1 MNKVIRWQGML
12 AFLGFF
18 AILIAIVYLFAAPL
32 LRFGLT
38 TGLTRANGAE
48 VNIDTVNINW
58 SPFSVELNMIEFTD
72 PETPELNRF
81 QAERVSFGLDV
92 LPAMIGRVY
101 IDELTATGIAMAVER
116 SRPGRVRADYIAE
129 REAEGDTRTW
139 GERFAELGFDFP
151 DVNELLERSE
161 IRTPQVIEDTEQRT
175 RSTRDD
181 VQSRRDDLPPS
192 SAIEDYEERLNEL
205 REARPRTLEDFERLR
220 TELSSLRD
228 DMRADRDRV
237 VAFKDSVE
245 SAYTQVSTDVRSLR
259 DAPGRDLE
267 RVRALI
273 ELDNDAISD
282 IAGILFGPQVQQ
294 WTDYALIAF
303 DFVAPLLQSEAEEQP
318 SRWEGRFIEFDDGDQ
333 PSFLIRLAHTSL
345 TMAEVNIDLRWDN
358 ITWQH
363 ERIGS
368 PTTYVLSVSESP
380 YWRSLSADGN
390 FFINEAVEFSG
401 QQQWAL
407 QGAELAA
414 QTLLEQSN
422 LRVDL
427 SNAVLDSRGDIRI
440 EDGQFSGGGGINMQA
455 VQLNTSG
462 DRTWTRLFGQALDQ
476 INAFDLDIGLRGR
489 VGSPRLNISSDLDNQ
504 LSSALSGVMQE
515 YAGEQLAE
523 VRAQL
528 EAEVERAMADIQPQ
542 LDQIN
547 QFRAL
552 AEDREAL
559 LQGLIDQEVDNLRD
573 SARDQLRN
581 RLGEQIRERLGGG

>member
-1 MNKVIRWQGML
+1 MNKFIRWQGLL

-18 AILIAIVYLFAAPL
+18 AALIAIVYLFAAPL

-48 VNIDTVNINW
+48 VNIDTLDLNW
-58 SPFSVELNMIEFTD
+58 SPFSVELNLIEFTD

-81 QAERVSFGLDV
+81 QAERMSFGIEL
-92 LPAMIGRVY
+92 LPAIIGRVY
-101 IDELTATGIAMAVER
+101 IDELNATGIAMGVER
-116 SRPGRVRADYIAE
+116 ARPGRVRADYIAE
-129 REAEGDTRTW
+129 REAAGDTQTW

-151 DVNELLERSE
+151 DVSELLERSE
-161 IRTPQVIEDTEQRT
+161 IRTPQVIEDVEQRT
-175 RSTRDD
+175 RATRDD
-181 VQSRRDDLPPS
+181 VQARRDELPPES
-192 SAIEDYEERLNEL
+192 VLEEYESRLREL
-205 REARPRTLEDFERLR
+205 REARPSSVAEFEELRSTLSE
-220 TELSSLRD
+220 LRD
-228 DMRADRDRV
+228 DIRADRDSLM
-237 VAFKDSVE
+237 AFKDSIE
-245 SAYTQVSTDVRSLR
+245 NAYEQVSTDVRTLR
-259 DAPGRDLE
+259 DAPGADLE

-294 WTDYALIAF
+294 WTDYGLIAF

-318 SRWEGRFIEFDDGDQ
+318 SRWQGRFIEFDDGDQ
-333 PSFLIRLAHTSL
+333 PSFLIRVAHTSL
-345 TMAEVNIDLRWDN
+345 IMADVDIDLRWDN

-368 PTTYVLSVSESP
+368 PTTYALNVAQSP

-390 FFINEAVEFSG
+390 FFINEAIEFSG
-401 QQQWAL
+401 QQEWAL

-427 SNAVLDSRGDIRI
+427 NNAVLNSSGDIRI
-440 EDGQFSGGGGINMQA
+440 NGGQFSGGGDINMQS
-455 VQLNTSG
+455 VQLNTTG
-462 DRTWTRLFGQALDQ
+462 DRTWTRLLGQALEQ
-476 INAFDLDIGLRGR
+476 INAFDLDIGLAGS
-489 VGSPRLNISSDLDNQ
+489 VGSPGLNISSDLDNQ
-504 LSSALSGVMQE
+504 LSSTLSGVMQE

-528 EAEVERAMADIQPQ
+528 ESEVEQAMSGIQPQ
-542 LDQIN
+542 VDQIN

-552 AEDREAL
+552 AEDREATLQSL
-559 LQGLIDQEVDNLRD
+559 LDEELDNLRD
-573 SARDQLRN
+573 NALDQLRD
-581 RLGEQIRERLGGG
+581 RLGDRLRERLGGG

>member
-18 AILIAIVYLFAAPL
+18 AILIAIIYLFAAPL

-48 VNIDTVNINW
+48 VNIETLNIHW
-58 SPFSVELNMIEFTD
+58 SPFSIELNMIEFTD

-81 QAERVSFGLDV
+81 QAERVSFGVDI
-92 LPAMIGRVY
+92 LPAMFGRVY

-129 REAEGDTRTW
+129 REAAGDTRTW

-181 VQSRRDDLPPS
+181 VQARRDDLPPS
-192 SAIEDYEERLNEL
+192 SVIEDYEERLSEL

-228 DMRADRDRV
+228 DMRADRDRA

-345 TMAEVNIDLRWDN
+345 TMADVNIDLRWDN

-390 FFINEAVEFSG
+390 FFINEAIEFSG

-427 SNAVLDSRGDIRI
+427 SNAVLNSRGDIRI
-440 EDGQFSGGGGINMQA
+440 EGGQFSGGGGINMQS

-462 DRTWTRLFGQALDQ
+462 DRTWTRLLGQALDQ

-515 YAGEQLAE
+515 YVGEQLAE

>member
-1 MNKVIRWQGML
+1 MNKVIRWRGML
-12 AFLGFF
+12 AFFGFF
-18 AILIAIVYLFAAPL
+18 AVLIAIVYLFAAPL

-48 VNIDTVNINW
+48 VNISSLNINW
-58 SPFSVELNMIEFTD
+58 SPFAVELNMIEFTD

-81 QAERVSFGLDV
+81 QAERVSFGLDL

-116 SRPGRVRADYIAE
+116 SRPGRIRADYIAE
-129 REAEGDTRTW
+129 REAAGNPTW
-139 GERFAELGFDFP
+139 GERFTELGFDFP

-161 IRTPQVIEDTEQRT
+161 IRTPQVIDEAET
-175 RSTRDD
+175 RSRATRDD
-181 VQSRRDDLPPS
+181 VQARREDLPAS
-192 SAIEDYEERLNEL
+192 SVVDDYEERLREL
-205 REARPRTLEDFERLR
+205 REQRPRSIEEFERLR
-220 TELSSLRD
+220 GQLTELRD
-228 DMRADRDRV
+228 DMRSDRDRV
-237 VAFKDSVE
+237 IAFKDSVE
-245 SAYTQVSTDVRSLR
+245 NAYEQVSTDVRQLR
-259 DAPGRDLE
+259 DAPGNDLQ
-267 RVRALI
+267 RIRQLI

-282 IAGILFGPQVQQ
+282 IAGILFGPQVQK
-294 WTDYALIAF
+294 WTDYGLIAF
-303 DFVAPLLQSEAEEQP
+303 DFVAPLLQSEAEEEP

-333 PSFLIRLAHTSL
+333 ATFLIRLAHTSL
-345 TMAEVNIDLRWDN
+345 TMADIDIDLRWDN

-368 PTTYVLSVSESP
+368 PTTYALSVTETP

-390 FFINEAVEFSG
+390 FFINEAIEFSG

-407 QGAELAA
+407 LGAELAA

-427 SNAVLDSRGDIRI
+427 SNAVLDSRGDIQI
-440 EDGQFSGGGGINMQA
+440 TNGQFSGGGAVNMQS
-455 VQLNTSG
+455 VQLNTTG
-462 DRTWTRLFGQALDQ
+462 ERTWTRLLGQALDQ
-476 INAFDLDIGLRGR
+476 VNAFDLDIGLGGR

-504 LSSALSGVMQE
+504 LQTALTGVMQE

-528 EAEVERAMADIQPQ
+528 EAEVARAMADIQPR

-547 QFRAL
+547 ELRTL
-552 AEDREAL
+552 AENREARI
-559 LQGLIDQEVDNLRD
+559 QGLLDEELDNLRD
-573 SARDQLRN
+573 SALDQLRN
-581 RLGEQIRERLGGG
+581 RLGDQLRGRIGGG

>member
-48 VNIDTVNINW
+48 VNIDTLNINW
-58 SPFSVELNMIEFTD
+58 SPFSVELSMIEFTD

-181 VQSRRDDLPPS
+181 VQARRDDLPPS

-303 DFVAPLLQSEAEEQP
+303 DFVAPLLQSEAEEPP

-345 TMAEVNIDLRWDN
+345 TMADVNIDLRWDN

-440 EDGQFSGGGGINMQA
+440 EGGQFSGGGGINMQA

-462 DRTWTRLFGQALDQ
+462 DRTWTRLLGQALDQ

-489 VGSPRLNISSDLDNQ
+489 VGSPRMNISSDLDNQ

-581 RLGEQIRERLGGG
+581 RLGEQIRGRLGGG

>member
-1 MNKVIRWQGML
+1 MNKIIRWQGL
-12 AFLGFF
+12 VAFVGFF
-18 AILIAIVYLFAAPL
+18 AALIAIVYLFAAPL

-48 VNIDTVNINW
+48 VNIDTLALSW

-81 QAERVSFGLDV
+81 QAERVSFGMDL
-92 LPAMIGRVY
+92 LPAMMGRVY
-101 IDELTATGIAMAVER
+101 IDELNATGIAMAVER
-116 SRPGRVRADYIAE
+116 ERAGRVRADYIAE
-129 REAEGDTRTW
+129 REAAGDTW

-161 IRTPQVIEDTEQRT
+161 IRTPQVITEVEQRT
-175 RSTRDD
+175 RETRDD
-181 VQSRRDDLPPS
+181 VQARRDELPS
-192 SAIEDYEERLNEL
+192 ESTLEAYEERLRGLRDSRPSSVAELEEL
-205 REARPRTLEDFERLR
+205 RGTLSE
-220 TELSSLRD
+220 LRD
-228 DMRADRDRV
+228 DMRADRDSL

-245 SAYTQVSTDVRSLR
+245 NAYEQVSTDVRALR
-259 DAPGRDLE
+259 EAPGDDLE

-294 WTDYALIAF
+294 WTDYGLIAF

-333 PSFLIRLAHTSL
+333 ASFLIRVAHTSFM
-345 TMAEVNIDLRWDN
+345 MADVDIDLRWEN

-363 ERIGS
+363 ERVGS
-368 PTTYVLSVSESP
+368 PTTYTLNVTQSP

-390 FFINEAVEFSG
+390 FFINEAIEFSG

-407 QGAELAA
+407 QGAELTA

-427 SNAVLDSRGDIRI
+427 SNAVLDSSGDIRI
-440 EDGQFSGGGGINMQA
+440 SDGQFSGGGGINMRS
-455 VQLNTSG
+455 VQLNTTG
-462 DRTWTRLFGQALDQ
+462 DRTWTQLLGQALEQ
-476 INAFDLDIGLRGR
+476 IHAFDLDIGLAGS
-489 VGSPRLNISSDLDNQ
+489 VGSPGLSISSDLDNQ

-528 EAEVERAMADIQPQ
+528 EGEVEQAMSGIQPQ
-542 LDQIN
+542 LEQIN
-547 QFRAL
+547 QLRAL
-552 AEDREAL
+552 AEDRETTLQSL
-559 LQGLIDQEVDNLRD
+559 LDEELDSLRD
-573 SARDQLRN
+573 GALDQIRD
-581 RLGEQIRERLGGG
+581 RLGDRLKDRLGGG